1 MKNKILYISLI
12 TFSAFLPLIVW
23 TIELKANN
31 MSFSFFNLWNLHL
44 MEPAIFLLE
53 FFVIGTIITFY
64 VANKEFAKAIT
75 AFTQKTKQKD
85 EIIKRN
91 IKYAL
96 QIGRGDYST
105 NSDEQETDIL
115 GKSLTIMKQNLLRAS
130 EKEKELNWI
139 SKGRDMVSDILRLH
153 NDLEKLTYEVL
164 VNVINYG
171 GFIQGAFYIYEED
184 KNILKNYAT
193 YAYNRKKYVS
203 QEFKLGYG
211 LIGQC
216 AYEKDLIYRTE
227 VPEEYATITSGI
239 LGDKKPGSILM
250 VPLITDE
257 KLYGVIELACIDN
270 KMSQTTIDFVKEL
283 SDIIARTIFNLKINQ
298 KTKNLLDEA
307 RLMTEELKRNEE
319 LLTKNADDMK
329 AAQEKLEEVNV
340 NLEKKVQEV
349 EQSQVRQ
356 QTLLLNASEVISII
370 DENGIVLYESP
381 SVKSILG
388 YDANEI
394 IGKNAFGRMSS
405 NEANKVKES
414 FETLLKKPWETI
426 VVEFKYIK
434 GGNEEIWLETIGRN
448 LINNPAIGGVLFN
461 TRDITQR
468 KIAEFEQRMRGQM
481 QALSENSPDMIL
493 RLNLEG
499 KFYYANSIVKKYIDL
514 DIEAIIGNSL
524 NDVEID
530 KNLVV
535 FFSGIIEYI
544 KSNNEKFESEFEF
557 ETVLGERVFLF
568 NAIPEY
574 DENTVLETILVVA
587 HDITDRKHIENEIKD
602 KNFKITESINYAY
615 RIQSSILPN
624 TDMLRHY
631 FPESIIL
638 YKPKD
643 VVSGDFPWIFKK
655 GDNLFV
661 AAVDCTGHGV
671 PGALLSFI
679 GYFILNNIVDHDR
692 DISASEVLDLLHTK
706 VRHTLKQDEEGS
718 EARDGMD
725 IALCKIN
732 FNKKELQYA
741 GAHRPLYYISDSVL
755 TEYKGDR
762 KAIGGVVFKNKI
774 EKNFTN
780 YTVNY
785 KENDRIYF
793 FSDGFPDQVGGD
805 DNKTKYSTR
814 QLREFIEAST
824 ENMEEFG
831 KEVNQ
836 EFLDWKKDNKQ
847 IDDIL
852 LFGIKLKH

>member
-1 MKNKILYISLI
+1 M
-12 TFSAFLPLIVW
+12 
-23 TIELKANN
+23 
-31 MSFSFFNLWNLHL
+31 
-44 MEPAIFLLE
+44 
-53 FFVIGTIITFY
+53 
-64 VANKEFAKAIT
+64 
-75 AFTQKTKQKD
+75 
-85 EIIKRN
+85 
-91 IKYAL
+91 
-96 QIGRGDYST
+96 
-105 NSDEQETDIL
+105 
-115 GKSLTIMKQNLLRAS
+115 
-130 EKEKELNWI
+130 
-139 SKGRDMVSDILRLH
+139 
-153 NDLEKLTYEVL
+153 
-164 VNVINYG
+164 
-171 GFIQGAFYIYEED
+171 
-184 KNILKNYAT
+184 
-193 YAYNRKKYVS
+193 
-203 QEFKLGYG
+203 
-211 LIGQC
+211 
-216 AYEKDLIYRTE
+216 
-227 VPEEYATITSGI
+227 
-239 LGDKKPGSILM
+239 
-250 VPLITDE
+250 
-257 KLYGVIELACIDN
+257 
-270 KMSQTTIDFVKEL
+270 
-283 SDIIARTIFNLKINQ
+283 
-298 KTKNLLDEA
+298 
-307 RLMTEELKRNEE
+307 
-319 LLTKNADDMK
+319 
-329 AAQEKLEEVNV
+329 
-340 NLEKKVQEV
+340 
-349 EQSQVRQ
+349 
-356 QTLLLNASEVISII
+356 
-370 DENGIVLYESP
+370 
-381 SVKSILG
+381 
-388 YDANEI
+388 
-394 IGKNAFGRMSS
+394 
-405 NEANKVKES
+405 
-414 FETLLKKPWETI
+414 
-426 VVEFKYIK
+426 
-434 GGNEEIWLETIGRN
+434 
-448 LINNPAIGGVLFN
+448 
-461 TRDITQR
+461 
-468 KIAEFEQRMRGQM
+468 
-481 QALSENSPDMIL
+481 
-493 RLNLEG
+493 
-499 KFYYANSIVKKYIDL
+499 
-514 DIEAIIGNSL
+514 
-524 NDVEID
+524 
-530 KNLVV
+530 
-535 FFSGIIEYI
+535 
-544 KSNNEKFESEFEF
+544 
-557 ETVLGERVFLF
+557 
-568 NAIPEY
+568 
-574 DENTVLETILVVA
+574 LETILVVA